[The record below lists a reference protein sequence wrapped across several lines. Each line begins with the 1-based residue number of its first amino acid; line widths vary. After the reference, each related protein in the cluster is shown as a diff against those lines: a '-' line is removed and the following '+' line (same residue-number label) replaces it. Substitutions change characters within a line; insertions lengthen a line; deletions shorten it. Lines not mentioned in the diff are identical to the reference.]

1 MSRGVD
7 RWNVAFEGGLIMA
20 PRKISQDDYAKALA
34 RGRQA
39 LAEPYAVSARYVA
52 SARMLELVYS
62 NGLTLRIDPKEVPS
76 LKDLPRSALVQA
88 YVTPGGDGLVFGDSE
103 AAAVSI
109 PGLVARLIPVDIARR
124 AVAAA
129 RGSVRSASK
138 AEAARRNGAKGG
150 RPSKTE
156 PAVAV

>member
-1 MSRGVD
+1 
-7 RWNVAFEGGLIMA
+7 MA
-20 PRKISQDDYAKALA
+20 ARKISPDDYAKALA

-39 LAEPYAVSARYVA
+39 LAEPYAISARYVA
-52 SARMLELVYS
+52 SARVLELAYS
-62 NGLTLRIDPKEVPS
+62 NGLTLRFDPKEMPA

-88 YVTPGGDGLVFGDSE
+88 HVTPGGDGLVFGDSE

-138 AEAARRNGAKGG
+138 ADAARRNGAKGG
-150 RPSKTE
+150 RPAKTGL
-156 PAVAV
+156 VVTV

>member
-1 MSRGVD
+1 
-7 RWNVAFEGGLIMA
+7 MA
-20 PRKISQDDYAKALA
+20 ARKISQDDYANALA

-39 LAEPYAVSARYVA
+39 LAEPHVVFARYVA
-52 SARMLELVYS
+52 SARVLELAYS
-62 NGLTLRIDPKEVPS
+62 NGLTLRIDPKEVPV
-76 LKDLPRSALVQA
+76 LRDLPRSALMQA
-88 YVTPGGDGLVFGDSE
+88 YVTPGGDGLVFGDSDE
-103 AAAVSI
+103 AAAISI

-150 RPSKTE
+150 RPAKTGL
-156 PAVAV
+156 AVVI